1 MGKLFM
7 IAMLVVVGGLAG
19 AQDLGNQAPAKV
31 PGVYPVNIPDP
42 DRQGGDTLLDAVII
56 PTLPFADTGTT
67 AGYTDDYTST
77 CFFAGGAPDVV
88 YQYTVAP
95 GVEGLDISLCGSS
108 YDSGLYVYDSG
119 LNEVACNDDYCGT
132 QSQLD
137 NVYAAAG
144 QTYYI
149 IVDGYSA
156 AFGDYVIN
164 VDVHVPCVVTCPDDA
179 WSEGEPPLVDDYV
192 DNWNGGCNTTPNHPF
207 QHIEHCYLYGPVEN
221 LCGESGWYL
230 SAGSQ
235 LRDTDWFTL
244 SKDSANIDIVVT
256 ADAEYASYIFEL
268 NGTCAGG
275 VTVVQQDIA
284 GPCLPATMSIP
295 GPAGTHWFWVGPT
308 VFADPDGGDNTYDYV
323 LWITGL
329 RSECCA
335 TEPSSWSNVKA
346 LYR

>member
-7 IAMLVVVGGLAG
+7 IAMLVVVGGLAA
-19 AQDLGNQAPAKV
+19 AQDLGNQAPAKA

-56 PTLPFADTGTT
+56 PGLPFADSGTT
-67 AGYTDDYTST
+67 TGYTDDYAST

-108 YDSGLYVYDSG
+108 YDSGLYVYDSD
-119 LNEVACNDDYCGT
+119 LNEIACNDDYCGL

-137 NVYAAAG
+137 YVVVTAG
-144 QTYYI
+144 QTYYV

-164 VDVHVPCVVTCPDDA
+164 VDAHVPCIIDCPDGSVA
-179 WSEGEPPLVDDYV
+179 EGEPPLVSDYV
-192 DNWNGGCNTTPNHPF
+192 DQWNGGCNSSPNYYF
-207 QHIEHCYLYGPVEN
+207 QHFEYCYLYGPVYRF
-221 LCGESGWYL
+221 CGVSGWYL
-230 SAGSQ
+230 NAGSQ
-235 LRDTDWFTL
+235 FRDTDWFTL
-244 SKDSANIDIVVT
+244 TKASANTNIEIT
-256 ADAEYASYIFEL
+256 ADAEYQSYIFEL
-268 NGTCAGG
+268 TGSCAGG
-275 VTVVQQDIA
+275 VTVAQQAIA
-284 GPCLPATMSIP
+284 GPCSEATMSIGGP
-295 GPAGTHWFWVGPT
+295 GGSSHWFWVGPT
-308 VFADPDGGDNTYDYV
+308 VFASPDGTTMYNYV
-323 LWITGL
+323 VWVTGL
-329 RSECCA
+329 YSECCA